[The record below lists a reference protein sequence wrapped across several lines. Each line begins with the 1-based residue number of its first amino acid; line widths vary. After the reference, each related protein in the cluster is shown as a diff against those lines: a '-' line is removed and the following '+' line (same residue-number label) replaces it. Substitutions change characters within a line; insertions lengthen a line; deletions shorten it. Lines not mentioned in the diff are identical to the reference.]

1 MSRITNSILTNNY
14 LNDLQTNLR
23 QMSTLQNQ
31 LSSGTT
37 INRASDNVSA
47 ATKIMKL
54 NTELSINTQH
64 KTNISDASNWL
75 DTTDTA
81 LSEAGNVLS
90 RIREL
95 MVKAG
100 NGTYSENEISSI
112 KEEVVS
118 AVQQLG
124 QVLNTS
130 FEGNH
135 IFGGTKSDSKTVVVD
150 DDGNMSY
157 ADVDGNAITDTT
169 TGDGKTYYDQI
180 SSDLKT
186 EISQGVTV
194 TYNVN
199 AADLLEFKD
208 DGLGNLNAMSVF
220 SDIISNLNIASSSTA
235 TEEEKAAAI
244 SELNGDNLKQIDA
257 VIDNFLTAR
266 SKVGT
271 MQNRMDSAS
280 TTNEDQAYNMTSVL
294 SSVQDIDVAEKTVE
308 YSSAQTIY
316 KAALQVSSSVL
327 TQTIMDYI

>member
-1 MSRITNSILTNNY
+1 MSRITNSMLTSNY
-14 LNDLQTNLR
+14 LGDLQTNLR
-23 QMSTLQNQ
+23 QMSTIQNQ

-37 INRASDNVSA
+37 INKASDNVSA
-47 ATKIMKL
+47 ATKIMQL
-54 NTELSINTQH
+54 NTELSANTQY
-64 KTNISDASNWL
+64 KSNITDASNWL

-90 RIREL
+90 NIRSL

-100 NGTYSENEISSI
+100 NGTYSEDEISSI
-112 KEEVVS
+112 KDEVVS

-135 IFGGTKSDSKTVVVD
+135 IFGGTKSTSKTIAVD

-157 ADVDGNAITDTT
+157 ADAEGNAITDTT
-169 TGDGKTYYDQI
+169 TGDGKTYYSQI
-180 SSDLKT
+180 SSDLKA
-186 EISQGVTV
+186 EISQGIAV

-208 DGLGNLNAMSVF
+208 DNLGTVNAMDVF
-220 SDIISNLNIASSSTA
+220 SGIINDLNTASSSTA
-235 TEEEKAAAI
+235 TEAEKSAAI
-244 SELNGDNLKQIDA
+244 SKLNGDDLKSIDA

-280 TTNEDQAYNMTSVL
+280 TTNEDQTYNMTSVL
-294 SSVQDIDVAEKTVE
+294 SSVQDIDVAEKTIE

-327 TQTIMDYI
+327 TKTIMDYI